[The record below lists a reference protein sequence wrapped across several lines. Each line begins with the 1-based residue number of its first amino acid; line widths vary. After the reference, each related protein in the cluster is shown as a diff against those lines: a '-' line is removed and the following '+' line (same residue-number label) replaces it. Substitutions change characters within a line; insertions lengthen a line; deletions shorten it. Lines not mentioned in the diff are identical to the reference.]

1 MGTLPT
7 MDAPS
12 LTAAVRRELLQRPG
26 VTEGAHRFG
35 GIVFRLGNRE
45 LGHLHGETV
54 ADLPFPPHIRDELIA
69 GGRVTPGHGGSD
81 RWVSRSV
88 SGPEDVEQIV
98 ALFALS
104 YEHALAMAPADAEEE
119 RRAAAA
125 AAEQPRGTT
134 WRDRLARV
142 VQRGGRGSG
151 SSA

>member
-1 MGTLPT
+1 

-35 GIVFRLGNRE
+35 GIVFRLGSRE

-69 GGRVTPGHGGSD
+69 AGRVTPGHGGSD

-88 SGPEDVEQIV
+88 SGPADIEQVV

-104 YEHALAMAPADAEEE
+104 YEHALAMAPADAEAQ
-119 RRAAAA
+119 RRAAAD
-125 AAEQPRGTT
+125 AEAQGRGAT
-134 WRDRLARV
+134 WRERLARV
-142 VQRGGRGSG
+142 LQRGGRGSG